1 MKSERR
7 RQRSENPI
15 KATQHLLTHTKEQRS
30 YNALNVARASG
41 ECMAGAPSSLDND
54 ALSIVAPLAGE
65 GNHVDGGFLDL
76 VTKGETLKV
85 WKVPLEQDEVFLCAV
100 GGPHEY
106 PASTITAIKR
116 ILKGPSTLKN
126 KSVETA

>member
-7 RQRSENPI
+7 QLRSNNPI
-15 KATQHLLTHTKEQRS
+15 EATQHLLTHTKSERS
-30 YNALNVARASG
+30 YNALNVARSSG
-41 ECMAGAPSSLDND
+41 ECVAGAPSAIDND
-54 ALSIVAPLAGE
+54 ALAMSAPLAGE
-65 GNHVDGGFLDL
+65 GDHKDGGFLDL
-76 VTKGETLKV
+76 VTKGKALKV

-116 ILKGPSTLKN
+116 ILEGPST
-126 KSVETA
+126 